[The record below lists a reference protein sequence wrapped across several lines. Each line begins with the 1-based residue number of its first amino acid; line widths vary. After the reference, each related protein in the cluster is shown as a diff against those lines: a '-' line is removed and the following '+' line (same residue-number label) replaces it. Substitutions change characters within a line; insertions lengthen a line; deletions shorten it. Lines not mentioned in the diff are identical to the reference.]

1 MRLWSHVVSAR
12 VTRSLSFSGRLS
24 PPPATEDKILEAFSP
39 NRHARTHRR
48 VTWAAMAEN
57 SEPPKRHKLVG
68 AKNFQRHNPNS
79 DRFPLH
85 RFHHVEFWCV
95 HRRSRFIL
103 SRWPRHVLDGPPRH
117 RLTRPCADR
126 TDVTLRCHDAITTAS
141 RFAVALG
148 MQVVAKSDMTTGNS
162 VYASYVLRSNDLV
175 FVFSAPY
182 GGGEEQTAEDID
194 KRRANMPHSCYDGEN
209 MTRFITKHGLA
220 VKAVGVVVDDAE
232 EAHRASSKHGARN
245 AAYDVGDGTKP
256 AEGISEVE
264 LYGDV
269 VMRFVSESVVS
280 RGPFCLPRYEPVPI
294 EPAGSEP
301 LCYGLR
307 RLDHAVGNVHDL
319 LETVDYISNFTGMHE
334 FAEFTAEDVGTVDSG
349 LNSMVLAN
357 NSEYV
362 LLPVNEPT
370 FGTSERA
377 RSRPTLSRTR
387 VPVCSTWLLRRT
399 TSSILFERCARM
411 AVFAVVSSFRSRRR
425 RGTTGNCQREWALTH
440 CLRNS
445 SRRWRSWAF

>member
-1 MRLWSHVVSAR
+1 
-12 VTRSLSFSGRLS
+12 
-24 PPPATEDKILEAFSP
+24 
-39 NRHARTHRR
+39 
-48 VTWAAMAEN
+48 
-57 SEPPKRHKLVG
+57 
-68 AKNFQRHNPNS
+68 
-79 DRFPLH
+79 
-85 RFHHVEFWCV
+85 
-95 HRRSRFIL
+95 
-103 SRWPRHVLDGPPRH
+103 
-117 RLTRPCADR
+117 
-126 TDVTLRCHDAITTAS
+126 
-141 RFAVALG
+141 

-220 VKAVGVVVDDAE
+220 VKAVGVVVGDAE
-232 EAHRASSKHGARN
+232 EAHRRSSEHGARN
-245 AAYDVGDGTKP
+245 AVYDDAGDGTKP

-357 NSEYV
+357 NSEYI

-370 FGTSERA
+370 FGTKRKSQIQTYLEQNKGPGLQHLALKTDNIFDTVRKMRAHGGFRGGFEIQKPASEGYYRELPKRVGA
-377 RSRPTLSRTR
+377 NALSPEQFKEVEELGLLVDKDDQGVLIQVFTKPVGDRPTVFIEIIQRIGCMREVGGEEAKEKKMEQAAGCGGFGKGNFSELFK
-387 VPVCSTWLLRRT
+387 
-399 TSSILFERCARM
+399 SIENFERTLK
-411 AVFAVVSSFRSRRR
+411 VP
-425 RGTTGNCQREWALTH
+425 
-440 CLRNS
+440 
-445 SRRWRSWAF
+445 

>member
-1 MRLWSHVVSAR
+1 
-12 VTRSLSFSGRLS
+12 
-24 PPPATEDKILEAFSP
+24 
-39 NRHARTHRR
+39 
-48 VTWAAMAEN
+48 
-57 SEPPKRHKLVG
+57 
-68 AKNFQRHNPNS
+68 
-79 DRFPLH
+79 
-85 RFHHVEFWCV
+85 
-95 HRRSRFIL
+95 
-103 SRWPRHVLDGPPRH
+103 
-117 RLTRPCADR
+117 
-126 TDVTLRCHDAITTAS
+126 
-141 RFAVALG
+141 

-232 EAHRASSKHGARN
+232 EAHRESSKRGARN
-245 AAYDVGDGTKP
+245 AAYDDCLDGTKP

-269 VMRFVSESVVS
+269 VMRFVGKKVATS
-280 RGPFCLPRYEPVPI
+280 GPFCLPRYEPVPV

-301 LCYGLR
+301 LCYGLQ

-370 FGTSERA
+370 FGTKRKSQIQTYLEQNKGPGLQHLALKTDNIFDTVRKMRAHGGFRGGFEFQKPASEGYYRDLPKRVGA
-377 RSRPTLSRTR
+377 NALSPEQFKEVEELGLLVDKDDQGVLIQVFTKPLGDRPTVFIEIIQRIGCMREVGGEEAKEKKMEQAAGCGGFGKGNFSELFK
-387 VPVCSTWLLRRT
+387 
-399 TSSILFERCARM
+399 SIENFERTLK
-411 AVFAVVSSFRSRRR
+411 VP
-425 RGTTGNCQREWALTH
+425 
-440 CLRNS
+440 
-445 SRRWRSWAF
+445 